1 MQENQEKERFHFE
14 EALIQLQS
22 IVTKLEDDETEL
34 EEAIRL
40 YEKGLSLSKT
50 CSSLLEDA
58 KLRIERID
66 EKK

>member
-1 MQENQEKERFHFE
+1 MQENEEKERFNFE
-14 EALIQLQS
+14 EALLQLQR

-34 EEAIRL
+34 EEAITL
-40 YEKGLSLSKT
+40 YEKGLALSKT

-66 EKK
+66 EK